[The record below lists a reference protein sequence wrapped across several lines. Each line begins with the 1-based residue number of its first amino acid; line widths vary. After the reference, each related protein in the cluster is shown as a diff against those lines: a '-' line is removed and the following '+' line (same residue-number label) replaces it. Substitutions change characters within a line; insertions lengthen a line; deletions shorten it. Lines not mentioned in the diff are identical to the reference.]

1 MGNVQSPLEL
11 YASKYFFQNKI
22 YRLQA
27 IQIRATSDIANLGAK
42 VRLFLE
48 SKLKY
53 VGNDKN
59 SSGNVG

>member
-42 VRLFLE
+42 VRQCFLN
-48 SKLKY
+48 L
-53 VGNDKN
+53 N
-59 SSGNVG
+59 